1 MLVSD
6 QEPIYFI
13 FYFISFLLYTIG
25 STSSFPF
32 RYVLFL
38 FIIFN
43 KTCCRLVIILS
54 IPSYAVNTLLSDGKM
69 ILLVL
74 NTMYWNDNRYTDPLV
89 DQIAASQMQWFNN
102 QLQMAKNQRKKV
114 LIMSH
119 IPPGWVVVPLMH
131 GLWKQLLQYSLSF
144 LFNNKAACSRFL

>member
-1 MLVSD
+1 
-6 QEPIYFI
+6 
-13 FYFISFLLYTIG
+13 
-25 STSSFPF
+25 
-32 RYVLFL
+32 
-38 FIIFN
+38 
-43 KTCCRLVIILS
+43 
-54 IPSYAVNTLLSDGKM
+54 M

-89 DQIAASQMQWFNN
+89 DQIAESQMQWFND

-131 GLWKQLLQYSLSF
+131 GRVIKTTITIKLELSI
-144 LFNNKAACSRFL
+144 